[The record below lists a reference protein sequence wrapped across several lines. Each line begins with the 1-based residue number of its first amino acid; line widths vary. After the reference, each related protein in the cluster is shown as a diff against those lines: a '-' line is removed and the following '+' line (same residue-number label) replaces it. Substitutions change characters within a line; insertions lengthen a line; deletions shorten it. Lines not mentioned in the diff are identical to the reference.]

1 MLLKLQSIHFTDIHE
16 RIPAQKYTVL
26 HSYHARVKK
35 GECAQRRRTACL
47 KIGKIVLLHFS
58 AMLFPLMGI
67 DALAVPEQPSAANIA
82 AALGELGI
90 ASEAD
95 WSELLTTSSQ
105 G

>member
-1 MLLKLQSIHFTDIHE
+1 MKGLVGPMFSLFTIYVN
-16 RIPAQKYTVL
+16 RIG
-26 HSYHARVKK
+26 RVKK
-35 GECAQRRRTACL
+35 GECAQRRRTTCL

-58 AMLFPLMGI
+58 AMLLPLMGI